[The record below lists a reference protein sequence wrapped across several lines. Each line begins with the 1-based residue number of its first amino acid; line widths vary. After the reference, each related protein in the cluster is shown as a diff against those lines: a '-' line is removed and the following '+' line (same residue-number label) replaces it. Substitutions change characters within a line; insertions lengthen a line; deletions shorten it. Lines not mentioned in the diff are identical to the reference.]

1 MSSQGSL
8 HWGIARC
15 GKYPLW
21 NCPLGKCQ
29 SEICLCVG
37 KCQSGNCPDTNLS
50 VKLSQR
56 AASKSSMKREM
67 TSSSHRKPCAKQ
79 LLTDLQFLKELS
91 KMLLNIIRVTYSK
104 YRF

>member
-8 HWGIARC
+8 HREIARS

-29 SEICLCVG
+29 
-37 KCQSGNCPDTNLS
+37 PDTNLS

>member
-8 HWGIARC
+8 HREIARS

-29 SEICLCVG
+29 PEIRLCMG
-37 KCQSGNCPDTNLS
+37 KCHSGNCPDTNLS

-56 AASKSSMKREM
+56 AAIFAIFKRIIQNAVKYYQ
-67 TSSSHRKPCAKQ
+67 RD
-79 LLTDLQFLKELS
+79 LLKVSVLK
-91 KMLLNIIRVTYSK
+91 RY
-104 YRF
+104 